1 MKAMAGIVLF
11 IFVIWG
17 MFLALPVFAAIVGTG
32 IAGAVLWA
40 MVTETS

>member
-1 MKAMAGIVLF
+1 MKAMAGVALF

-32 IAGAVLWA
+32 IAGILLWA
-40 MVTETS
+40 MVTQID